1 MIPSR
6 GETYRCLLYKR
17 KKGNEFE
24 YEEKPCLTFYARV
37 ADNFEISTYQIING
51 VEAKDDSI
59 NLISTHLPKEV
70 EPNDVVV
77 FLGQR
82 KLVSSVGIYLDSNCI
97 TNAKIFSSDYLMK
110 RSPKGLVLS

>member
-6 GETYRCLLYKR
+6 GETYCCVLFKR

-24 YEEKPCLTFYARV
+24 YEEKPCLTFNARV
-37 ADNFEISTYQIING
+37 ADNFEISSYQIING

-59 NLISTHLPKEV
+59 NLISTNLPKEV
-70 EPNDVVV
+70 EPNDMVM

-82 KLVSSVGIYLDSNCI
+82 KLVSSVGVYLDSNCI
-97 TNAKIFSSDYLMK
+97 TNAKIFSNDYIMK

>member
-6 GETYRCLLYKR
+6 GETYCCVLYKR

-24 YEEKPCLTFYARV
+24 YEEKPSLTFFARV
-37 ADNFEISTYQIING
+37 ADSFEINTYQIIDG

-59 NLISTHLPKEV
+59 NLIITHLPKEV
-70 EPNDVVV
+70 EPNDMIM

-82 KLVSSVGIYLDSNCI
+82 KLVSSIGVYLDTNCI
-97 TNAKIFSSDYLMK
+97 VNAKIFSNDYIMK

>member
-6 GETYRCLLYKR
+6 GETYCCVLYKR

-24 YEEKPCLTFYARV
+24 HEEKPCLTFYARV

-82 KLVSSVGIYLDSNCI
+82 KLVSSVGVYLDSNCI
-97 TNAKIFSSDYLMK
+97 TNAKIFSNKYIMQ